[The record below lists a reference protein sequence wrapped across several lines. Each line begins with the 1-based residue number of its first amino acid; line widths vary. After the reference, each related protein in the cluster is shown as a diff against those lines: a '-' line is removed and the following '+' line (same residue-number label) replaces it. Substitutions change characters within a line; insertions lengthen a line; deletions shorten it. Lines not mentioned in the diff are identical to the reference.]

1 MVVFV
6 AEAAAR
12 ADCPDRSNAKQSVHT
27 KDGISKQWIHTVT
40 AGATERRR
48 FLSARLQKVLSMLRP
63 LFVVLIVAALL
74 TPVIFRRQRRR
85 AGLQAGHLTPRF
97 RRRLFATMG
106 LSAILLIVGLTGVAF
121 ADNGDATGAKTG
133 VSKDQVTLITPAG
146 KAPSDTIDTLRTT
159 QAKDHL
165 AINYAWLMV
174 GGVLV
179 LFMQAGFA
187 LVETGFTRA
196 KNAAHTMMMNLVIFA
211 LGTVGWFVCGYA
223 LMFGSVSNPALGITQ
238 LANGGHLGTWQ
249 VISHSGFFLAGHA
262 YDVGIAGFFF
272 FQLVF
277 MDATAT
283 IPTGAMAERFNFKG
297 FIWWGLFASMI
308 LYPVYGNWVWGGGF
322 LSQLGTLGPKW
333 GHGALDFAGSGVVH
347 AMGGV
352 AAFWGAK
359 IMGARIGKFDKDGNP
374 RAIPGHHLPMAFLG
388 TMVLLVGWMGFNGA
402 STFGATDF
410 RFMIVIVNTILAAAF
425 GCLTTMFVMWKK
437 YGKPDP
443 SMTCNGLLAGLV
455 AITAPCAFVAPWAAA
470 VIGIVAG
477 VLVVVAVVWVEHKAK
492 VDDPVGAVA
501 VHGANGLW
509 GLLALGLFADGR
521 YGDGFNSVAGGVKGL
536 FYGDASQ
543 LWAQL
548 TSMVVLVIWCSIA
561 CVIFF
566 NILKKAGILRSSE
579 AAEIAG
585 LDMPE
590 MGALA
595 YPDFL
600 EAQGAVFYTT
610 EGGVSVDLIPA
621 DAKSLRDEVGAS

>member
-1 MVVFV
+1 
-6 AEAAAR
+6 
-12 ADCPDRSNAKQSVHT
+12 
-27 KDGISKQWIHTVT
+27 
-40 AGATERRR
+40 
-48 FLSARLQKVLSMLRP
+48 MLRS
-63 LFVVLIVAALL
+63 LFVAALAAAL
-74 TPVIFRRQRRR
+74 LLPVLFRRQRRR
-85 AGLQAGHLTPRF
+85 AGLTAGALTPRF
-97 RRRLFATMG
+97 RKRLAATVAI
-106 LSAILLIVGLTGVAF
+106 SALLLVVGLAGIAG
-121 ADNGDATGAKTG
+121 ADNGDRNGSHTGNSREEVTAVTPIGKSQDATTG
-133 VSKDQVTLITPAG
+133 
-146 KAPSDTIDTLRTT
+146 TLRTT
-159 QAKDHL
+159 VAKDHL
-165 AINYAWLMV
+165 AVNMEWLMV

-223 LMFGSVSNPALGITQ
+223 LMFGSVSNPALGIS
-238 LANGGHLGTWQ
+238 GLGAGAHWGNWEL
-249 VISHSGFFLAGHA
+249 ISHSGFFLGGHA

-297 FIWWGLFASMI
+297 FIWWGLFASML

-322 LSQLGTLGPKW
+322 LSQLGALGPKW

-352 AAFWGAK
+352 AAFWGAR
-359 IMGARIGKFDKDGNP
+359 IVGARIGKFDKDGNP

-402 STFGATDF
+402 STFAATDL
-410 RFMIVIVNTILAAAF
+410 RFTIVIVNTILSAAF
-425 GCLTTMFVMWKK
+425 GCLTTMFVMWRK

-470 VIGIVAG
+470 VIGVVAG
-477 VLVVVAVVWVEHKAK
+477 FLVVAAVVWVEHRAK

-501 VHGANGLW
+501 VHGANGFW
-509 GLLALGLFADGR
+509 GLIALGLFADGS
-521 YGDGFNSVAGGVKGL
+521 YGNGLNGVAGPVKGL
-536 FYGDASQ
+536 FYGDAGQ

-548 TSMVVLVIWCSIA
+548 ASCVVLLAWCTVA
-561 CVIFF
+561 CVVFF
-566 NILKKAGILRSSE
+566 TILKRVGILRSE
-579 AAEIAG
+579 PAAEIAG

-600 EAQGAVFYTT
+600 EAQGSVFYSTD
-610 EGGVSVDLIPA
+610 GASSVDLVPA
-621 DAKSLRDEVGAS
+621 DAASLREEVGAS

>member
-1 MVVFV
+1 
-6 AEAAAR
+6 
-12 ADCPDRSNAKQSVHT
+12 
-27 KDGISKQWIHTVT
+27 
-40 AGATERRR
+40 
-48 FLSARLQKVLSMLRP
+48 MLRP

-85 AGLQAGHLTPRF
+85 AGLEAGHLTPRF

-106 LSAILLIVGLTGVAF
+106 LSAALLVVGLTGVAF

-133 VSKDQVTLITPAG
+133 ISKDQVSVVSPAG
-146 KAPSDTIDTLRTT
+146 KSTEDTVASIRSV

-165 AINYAWLMV
+165 AINYTWLMT

-211 LGTVGWFVCGYA
+211 LGAVGWFVCGYA
-223 LMFGSVSNPALGITQ
+223 LMFGSVSNPALGITP
-238 LANGGHLGTWQ
+238 LGNGAHFGEWQ
-249 VISHSGFFLAGHA
+249 YISHSGFFLTGHA
-262 YDVGIAGFFF
+262 YDVGILAFFF

-283 IPTGAMAERFNFKG
+283 IPTGAMAERFKFSG

-322 LSQLGTLGPKW
+322 LSQLGALGPKW
-333 GHGALDFAGSGVVH
+333 GHGSLDFAGSGVVH
-347 AMGGV
+347 AMGGI

-359 IMGARIGKFDKDGNP
+359 ILGARIGKFDKDGKP

-410 RFMIVIVNTILAAAF
+410 RFTIVIVNTVLAAAF

-477 VLVVVAVVWVEHKAK
+477 VLVVAAVVFVEHKAK

-509 GLLALGLFADGR
+509 GMIALGLFADGR
-521 YGDGFNSVAGGVKGL
+521 YGDGFNGVAGNVNGL
-536 FYGDASQ
+536 LTKGDAGQ

-548 TSMVVLVIWCSIA
+548 ASVVVVIAWCSIA
-561 CVIFF
+561 CIIFF
-566 NILKKAGILRSSE
+566 TILKKAGVLRSDP
-579 AAEIAG
+579 AAEVAG

-610 EGGVSVDLIPA
+610 GGSALVELKPS
-621 DAKSLRDEVGAS
+621 DAASTREEVGAS

>member
-1 MVVFV
+1 MLFIFRAHARNSPLIFCAHFGGPGPV
-6 AEAAAR
+6 A
-12 ADCPDRSNAKQSVHT
+12 
-27 KDGISKQWIHTVT
+27 
-40 AGATERRR
+40 
-48 FLSARLQKVLSMLRP
+48 LRP
-63 LFVVLIVAALL
+63 GGADMRTVFWCCAVAAILL
-74 TPVIFRRQRRR
+74 PAIFRMQRRR
-85 AGLQAGHLTPRF
+85 AGLRAGALTPRYV
-97 RRRLFATMG
+97 RRLLVMLTISVALLVIG
-106 LSAILLIVGLTGVAF
+106 LAGIAF
-121 ADNGDATGAKTG
+121 ADNGDPNGANTGI
-133 VSKDQVTLITPAG
+133 SQEQVEAVYPAATPA
-146 KAPSDTIDTLRTT
+146 SDSTKVITEQL
-159 QAKDHL
+159 AKDHL

-174 GGVLV
+174 GGILV

-211 LGTVGWFVCGYA
+211 LGTVGWFTVGYA
-223 LMFGSVSNPALGITQ
+223 LMFGSVSNPALGITKLGEPVQ
-238 LANGGHLGTWQ
+238 LGNWN
-249 VISHSGFFLAGHA
+249 VISHSGFFLTGKA
-262 YDVGIAGFFF
+262 YDVGILAFFF

-283 IPTGAMAERFNFKG
+283 IPTGAMAERFKWNAFLL
-297 FIWWGLFASMI
+297 WGLFVSMI

-322 LSQLGTLGPKW
+322 LSQLGVLGPKW

-359 IMGARIGKFDKDGNP
+359 IIGARIGKFDKNGKP

-470 VIGIVAG
+470 VIGTVAG
-477 VLVVVAVVWVEHKAK
+477 VLVVAAVVWVEHKAK

-521 YGDGFNSVAGGVKGL
+521 YGDGLNGVKGGVTGL
-536 FYGDASQ
+536 FYGDAGQ
-543 LWAQL
+543 LAAQL
-548 TSMVVLVIWCSIA
+548 TSMAVLILWCSVA
-561 CVIFF
+561 CIIFF
-566 NILKKAGILRSSE
+566 KILNATVGMRVSE
-579 AAEIAG
+579 EAEIAG
-585 LDMPE
+585 LDLPE

-600 EAQGAVFYTT
+600 EAQGSVFYPVEHNG
-610 EGGVSVDLIPA
+610 EGSVVPA
-621 DAKSLRDEVGAS
+621 DAKALRQEVAAE